1 MPDVKQRI
9 IEMLQSSQ
17 LASFA
22 TITPEGKPWVRYV
35 FCEGRADMTIRFA
48 TFRHS
53 RKVAQIRNNPEVHL
67 TCGASAPAD
76 MKPYLQI
83 QAHAEFCTDA
93 AERHGFW
100 KESLKNYFQGQDD
113 PNYGVVVITP
123 YRIEL
128 CVPGSLDPLVWSDEA
143 NRCQ

>member
-1 MPDVKQRI
+1 MSDIKQRI
-9 IEMLQSSQ
+9 IEMLQPSQ
-17 LASFA
+17 LACFA
-22 TITPEGKPWVRYV
+22 TITAGGKPWVRYV
-35 FCEGRADMTIRFA
+35 FCEGREDMTIRFA

-67 TCGASAPAD
+67 TCGVVSPAD

-83 QAHAEFCTDA
+83 QGRAELFTDA
-93 AERHGFW
+93 AERNGFW
-100 KESLKNYFQGQDD
+100 KESLKNYFQGPDD

-128 CVPGSLDPLVWSDEA
+128 CPPGLPEPLVWVDGPD
-143 NRCQ
+143 R